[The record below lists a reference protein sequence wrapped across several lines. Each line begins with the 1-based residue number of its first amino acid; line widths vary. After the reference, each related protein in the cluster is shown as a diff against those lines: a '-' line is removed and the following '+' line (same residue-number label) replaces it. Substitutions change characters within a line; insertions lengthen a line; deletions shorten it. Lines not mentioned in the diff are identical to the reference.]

1 MTGPVIILDFGS
13 QYTQLIA
20 RRVRELGVY
29 SIVYAYSHDLAELR
43 SLNPQAIILSGGPSS
58 VLEEDAPFIDRS
70 IYEWGIPVLGIC
82 YGMQLTAILMGGKV
96 ERSHQR
102 EYGRAHIQF
111 KIKNSPLFKDV
122 KEDSVVWMS
131 HGDTVVEF
139 PAGFE
144 LAATTRDGAYA
155 GMQNLEK
162 SIYAVQFHPE
172 VVHSEYGKQVLSNF
186 VFDIAHIEPNWSMEN
201 FVEKEIADLKKTCA
215 GKKVVLG
222 VSGGVDSTTLAV
234 LMHKALGDDV
244 TAVFVNNGL
253 LRGNEENEVQH
264 ALRERLGL
272 KVEYVDASDRF
283 LDALAGVDDPEQ
295 KRKIIG
301 KEFID
306 VFFHSLP
313 DFDYLVQGT
322 LYPDVIESAPVKGP
336 SQTIKTH
343 HNRVKEVETLEKQ
356 GRILEPFK
364 FLFKD
369 EVREVAR
376 ILGMPEDILN
386 RHPFP
391 GPGLAVRVLGDIT
404 REKLNILKQAD
415 TIFIK
420 ALKDSG
426 WYDKTW
432 QSFCVFLPVKSV
444 GVMGDERAY
453 GYVIALRAIT
463 SVDAMTATWAHLP
476 YELLDEVANKIVR
489 QIKEVNRV
497 VYDVTSKPPATIEWE

>member
-1 MTGPVIILDFGS
+1 MERPVIILDFGS

-20 RRVRELGVY
+20 RRVRELGIY
-29 SIVYAYSHDLAELR
+29 SEIYAFSHDLAELK
-43 SLNPQAIILSGGPSS
+43 SLHPGALILSGGPSS
-58 VLEEDAPFIDRS
+58 VKEEDAPMIDPA

-82 YGMQLTAILMGGKV
+82 YGMQLTAVLMGGKV
-96 ERSHQR
+96 EAAHQR
-102 EYGRAHIQF
+102 EYGRAHIRVL
-111 KIKNSPLFKDV
+111 KDSPLLKDV
-122 KEDSVVWMS
+122 KNQSVVWMS

-139 PAGFE
+139 PRGFE
-144 LAATTRDGAYA
+144 LIADTDEGAYSA
-155 GMQNLEK
+155 MQNLDK
-162 SIYAVQFHPE
+162 KIFTVQFHPE
-172 VVHSEYGKQVLSNF
+172 VAHSEYGKQLLSNF
-186 VFDIAHIEPNWSMEN
+186 LFDISGLKPNWTMEG
-201 FVEKEIADLKKTCA
+201 FVEKTIKDLRAQCA

-234 LMHKALGDDV
+234 LMHQALGDQV

-253 LRGNEENEVQH
+253 LRGEEETEVQH
-264 ALRERLGL
+264 SLRERLGL
-272 KVEYVDASDRF
+272 TVEYVDASDRF
-283 LDALAGVDDPEQ
+283 LDALQGVDDPEQ

-301 KEFID
+301 KVFID

-336 SQTIKTH
+336 SRTIKTH
-343 HNRVKEVETLEKQ
+343 HNRVKEVEELERQ

-404 REKLNILKQAD
+404 REKLDILKKAD

-432 QSFCVFLPVKSV
+432 QSFAVFLPVKSV

-476 YELLDEVANKIVR
+476 YELLDEVGNKIVR
-489 QIKEVNRV
+489 QIREVNRV
-497 VYDVTSKPPATIEWE
+497 VYDITSKPPATIEWE

>member
-1 MTGPVIILDFGS
+1 MERPVIILDFGS

-20 RRVRELGVY
+20 RRVRELGIY
-29 SIVYAYSHDLAELR
+29 SEIYAYSHDLPELKA
-43 SLNPQAIILSGGPSS
+43 LNPAALILSGGPSS
-58 VLEEDAPFIDRS
+58 VRDEDAPFIDPV

-82 YGMQLTAILMGGKV
+82 YGMQLTAVLQGGRV
-96 ERSHQR
+96 ESSHQR
-102 EYGRAHIQF
+102 EYGRAHIRLLQPE
-111 KIKNSPLFKDV
+111 SPLLQDV
-122 KEDSVVWMS
+122 NNNSIVWMS

-144 LAATTRDGAYA
+144 LIADTDQGAYA
-155 GMQNLEK
+155 AMQNRER
-162 SIYAVQFHPE
+162 SIYTVQFHPE
-172 VVHSEYGKQVLSNF
+172 VAHTEYGRQILSNF
-186 VFDIAHIEPNWSMEN
+186 LFGISKLQPNWTMEG
-201 FVEKEIADLKKTCA
+201 FVEKTISDLRQQCA

-234 LMHKALGDDV
+234 LMHQALGDQV

-253 LRGNEENEVQH
+253 LRGDEETEVQH

-283 LDALAGVDDPEQ
+283 LDALAGVEDPEQ

-301 KEFID
+301 KVFID

-336 SQTIKTH
+336 SRTIKTH
-343 HNRVKEVETLEKQ
+343 HNRVKEVEELERQ

-404 REKLNILKQAD
+404 REKLDILKKAD

-476 YELLDEVANKIVR
+476 YELLDEVGNKIVR
-489 QIKEVNRV
+489 QIREVNRV
-497 VYDVTSKPPATIEWE
+497 VYDITSKPPATIEWE